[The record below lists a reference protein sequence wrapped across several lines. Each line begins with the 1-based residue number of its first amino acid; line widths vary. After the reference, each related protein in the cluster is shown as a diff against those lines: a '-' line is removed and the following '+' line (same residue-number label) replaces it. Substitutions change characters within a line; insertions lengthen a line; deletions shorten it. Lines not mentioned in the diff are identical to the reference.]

1 VSDTPV
7 IALVG
12 NPNCGKTTLFNALTG
27 ARQKVGNWPGVT
39 VERRTGRFQHGEQ
52 SYEVVD
58 LPGVYSL
65 WAAAGSDSLD
75 HEIAREYLVSD
86 EPDLIVNIVDASS
99 LERGLYLTSQLMD
112 AGKRLV
118 LALNMMDVA
127 DEKGVHIDPQEL
139 AGALGCPVVPLVA
152 SRREGIGIL
161 SDVVAR
167 SLERERPSPKGVRYD
182 ATLHAAMERVAAVWS
197 DSADGAPKA
206 RTLALLEGDDHPL
219 AALDPRQREQV
230 KEVLAEL
237 DDSLDDRLIGARYA
251 WVEEVVSSAVAT
263 TTVTRTYTDVL
274 DGLFLSRFFAIPAFF
289 AVMYL
294 MFMVTINVGSAFIDF
309 FDILAGAIFVE
320 TPRAALEWLGTPAV
334 VVTLLAD
341 GLGGGVQLV
350 ASFIPIIGCLFLC
363 LSFLEDSGY
372 MARAAFVVDRGMSTI
387 GLPGKSFVPLIVG
400 FGCNVPAV
408 MATRTLEN
416 HQDRLLTTIMAPF
429 MSCGARLTVYA
440 LFAAAF
446 FPRNGQNV
454 VFGLYLI
461 GIGVAVLSGLVIRRF
476 MLSRETSPFIMELPS
491 YHIPTLRALFMQTWH
506 RLKGFVM
513 RAGKAIVAVV
523 VVLNFVNSIG
533 TDFTFGNQNSEKS
546 VLSAIGKELV
556 PAFEPMG
563 VKEENWPATVG
574 IATGVFAKE
583 VVVGTLDSLYGT
595 MARAE
600 RREGRAE
607 ETSFDF
613 IAQVQT
619 AFSSVAENLAD
630 LGDAL
635 TDPLGI
641 GIGDVSD
648 VGAAAEAQEVEVT
661 TITIMSRLF
670 DGTLGAFSYLL
681 FILLYVP
688 CVATIGAIYKELG
701 RFWAIFSATWSIVIA
716 YVVAVSCYQIGT
728 FGEHPLTSSLW
739 VGTMLLIA
747 GGCYGTLIVL
757 GRRRVRDEH
766 LIPVVNL

>member
-1 VSDTPV
+1 MSAPLV

-12 NPNCGKTTLFNALTG
+12 NPNCGKTTLFNVLTG
-27 ARQKVGNWPGVT
+27 ARQTVANWPGVT
-39 VERRTGRFQHGEQ
+39 VERKTGRFQHGDHA
-52 SYEVVD
+52 YEVVD

-65 WAAAGSDSLD
+65 WSVAGSDSLD

-118 LALNMMDVA
+118 VALNMMDVA

-139 AGALGCPVVPLVA
+139 AEALGCPVVPLVA
-152 SRREGIGIL
+152 SRREGVGIL
-161 SDVVAR
+161 TDVMAR
-167 SLERERPSPKGVRYD
+167 SLAREQTPTHTVEYD
-182 ATLHAAMERVAAVWS
+182 STLTSAMERMTALLTGNGNGAA
-197 DSADGAPKA
+197 KA
-206 RTLALLEGDDHPL
+206 RALALLEGDDHPL
-219 AALDPRQREQV
+219 EDLDERQSERV
-230 KEVLAEL
+230 RGEVEEL
-237 DDSLDDRLIGARYA
+237 GDSLADRLIVARYA
-251 WVEEVVSSAVAT
+251 WVEQVVSSAVST
-263 TTVTRTYTDVL
+263 TTVKRTYTDVL
-274 DGLFLSRFFAIPAFF
+274 DAFFLNRWLAIPAFLG
-289 AVMYL
+289 VMYL
-294 MFMVTINVGSAFIDF
+294 MFMITINVGSAFIDF
-309 FDILAGAIFVE
+309 FDILAGALFVE
-320 TPRAALEWLGTPAV
+320 TPRAGLEWLGTPAWL
-334 VVTLLAD
+334 VTLLAD

-350 ASFIPIIGCLFLC
+350 ASFIPIIGCMFLC
-363 LSFLEDSGY
+363 LSFLDDSGY
-372 MARAAFVVDRGMSTI
+372 MARAAFVVDRGMSAI

-429 MSCGARLTVYA
+429 MSCGARLTVYV
-440 LFAAAF
+440 LFGAAF
-446 FPRNGQNV
+446 FPRNAQNV

-476 MLSRETSPFIMELPS
+476 MLSRGASAFIMELPS
-491 YHIPTLRALFMQTWH
+491 YHIPTLRALLTQTWH

-523 VVLNFVNSIG
+523 VVLNFVSSIG
-533 TDFTFGNQNSEKS
+533 TDFSFGNQDSEKS
-546 VLSAIGKELV
+546 MLSAIGKQLV
-556 PAFEPMG
+556 PVFEPMG
-563 VKEENWPATVG
+563 VREENWPAAVG

-583 VVVGTLDSLYGT
+583 VVVGTLDTLYGS
-595 MARAE
+595 MARTE
-600 RREGRAE
+600 RGDAAVDDIG
-607 ETSFDF
+607 FDF
-613 IAQVQT
+613 LGEVRS
-619 AFSSVAENLAD
+619 AFISVKENVSDLSS
-630 LGDAL
+630 AL

-641 GIGDVSD
+641 GVGDVSD
-648 VGAAAEAQEVEVT
+648 IVAAAEAQEVQVS

-688 CVATIGAIYKELG
+688 CAATIGAIYQELG
-701 RFWAIFSATWSIVIA
+701 RFWAIFSAIWSIVIA

-728 FGEHPLTSSLW
+728 FVEHPGATALW
-739 VGTMLLIA
+739 VGAMASLAA
-747 GGCYGTLIVL
+747 GCFGTLIVL
-757 GRRRVRDEH
+757 GRRRVREER